1 MQGTVTR
8 GARKDR
14 KPFQYKVV
22 IAVKDCPAPL
32 PKRNLNR
39 FMSRII
45 SLCNIM

>member
-8 GARKDR
+8 WAGNGR

-22 IAVKDCPAPL
+22 VAVEDRPVPL

-39 FMSRII
+39 FM
-45 SLCNIM
+45 